1 MSSSI
6 AIELPCYTII
16 NIPGDAEQPSEQ
28 KLKEDLEKGDLKVK
42 ADALKKVIQQ
52 MLNGDKF
59 PSLLM
64 TIIRFVMPTADHTI
78 KKLLLIFWEIV
89 PKQTADGKLMQEMI
103 LVCDAYRRDLQHP
116 NEFIRGS
123 TLRFLC
129 KLKEPELLEPLMPS
143 IRACLEY
150 KHSYVR
156 RNAVMA
162 IFTIYKN
169 FNFLM
174 PDAPELIANF
184 LEREQDMSCK
194 RNAFMML
201 IHADQERALNY
212 LSSCIEQ
219 VNSFGDILQLVIV
232 ELIYKVCHANPSE
245 RARFIRCVYALLNS
259 SSPAVKYEAAG
270 TLITLSSAPSA
281 VKAAASCY
289 IDLIVKES
297 DNNVKLIVLDKI
309 IALKDV
315 PSHEKVLQELVM
327 DILRVLAAPDIE
339 VRRKTLSLCLELV
352 TSRTIG
358 EMVIVLKKEV
368 SKTNNANEAEDMD
381 KYRQL
386 LVRGLH
392 SLSIK
397 FPDIASSII
406 PIVVEFLSDTNELA
420 ARDVLTF
427 VREIIYK
434 FENLKDLLLQKLL
447 EIFPTIKSIKIM
459 RGTLWIL
466 GEFCETA
473 EDIQTL
479 ITLIRQLLGDLPIVD
494 DEIKRAAGI
503 ENSEEDEQILSSN
516 SSKSAPQQLV
526 TADGT
531 YATQSAF
538 VMTQSN
544 GHSKKDD
551 PDSRPVL
558 RGFLLQ
564 GHFFI
569 AAALA
574 RTLTKLAIKYVQLRE
589 NEPLKQ
595 NRFIAEAMFIMAS
608 ILHYGKSGLAKKS
621 INEDDTDSINVCL
634 RVISERSNLIIK
646 LFDDQSKQ
654 ALNTL
659 LDAKLHDDIDTES
672 STIKKNKKNLTTR
685 IQADDPLRFGQ
696 LMSANDLTDKEDVF
710 DLTLKQA
717 IGALNKKD
725 EDFITS
731 SKLNKVF
738 QLTGFSDPVYAEA
751 YVHVNQYDIV
761 LDVLVVNQTGDT
773 LQNLML
779 ELATLGDLKLVEKPQ
794 ALTLA
799 PRDFANIKAN
809 IKVASTENGVIFGN
823 IVYDISGS
831 GSDRNC
837 VVLNDIHID
846 IMDYIVPAQCTDAE
860 FLQMWVVFE
869 WENKVVV
876 NTNIRD
882 LNEYLEH
889 IVKSTNM
896 KCLTPEKA
904 LSGEC
909 GFMAAN
915 LYAKSIFG
923 EDVLANISIEKSLSN
938 PDSQVHGHIRIR
950 AKSQGMALSMGDKIN
965 LTQKKMKN

>member
-1 MSSSI
+1 
-6 AIELPCYTII
+6 
-16 NIPGDAEQPSEQ
+16 
-28 KLKEDLEKGDLKVK
+28 
-42 ADALKKVIQQ
+42 

-59 PSLLM
+59 PSILM
-64 TIIRFVMPTADHTI
+64 TIIRFVMPVADHTI
-78 KKLLLIFWEIV
+78 KKLLMIFWEIV
-89 PKQTADGKLMQEMI
+89 PKNTSDGKLMQEMI

-281 VKAAASCY
+281 VKAAATCY

-309 IALKDV
+309 IALKEV

-339 VRRKTLSLCLELV
+339 VRRKTLNLCLELV
-352 TSRTIG
+352 TSRTIS

-368 SKTNNANEAEDMD
+368 TKTNNANEAEDMD

-392 SLSIK
+392 GLSIK

-427 VREIIYK
+427 IREIIYK
-434 FENLKDLLLQKLL
+434 FDNLKDLLLQKLL

-503 ENSEEDEQILSSN
+503 ENSEEDEQILRSNTSS
-516 SSKSAPQQLV
+516 SQPQQLV

-538 VMTQSN
+538 VMTQTITN
-544 GHSKKDD
+544 SKKDD
-551 PDSRPVL
+551 PDNRPIL

-574 RTLTKLAIKYVQLRE
+574 RTLTKLALKYVQLKE

-659 LDAKLHDDIDTES
+659 LDAKLHDDFDTES
-672 STIKKNKKNLTTR
+672 LITKKNKKNLLNK

-823 IVYDISGS
+823 IVYDIAGS

-846 IMDYIVPAQCTDAE
+846 IMDYILPAQCTDAE

-896 KCLTPEKA
+896 KCLTPDKA

-923 EDVLANISIEKSLSN
+923 EDVLANVSIEKSLTN
-938 PDSQVHGHIRIR
+938 PESQVHGHIRIR

-965 LTQKKMKN
+965 LTQKKMKI

>member
-1 MSSSI
+1 MSTSSI

-16 NIPGDAEQPSEQ
+16 NIPQDAEQPSEQ

-42 ADALKKVIQQ
+42 ADALKKVIQH

-64 TIIRFVMPTADHTI
+64 TIIRFVMPVADHPI

-89 PKQTADGKLMQEMI
+89 PKNTADGKLMQEMI

-281 VKAAASCY
+281 VKAAASSY
-289 IDLIVKES
+289 IELIVKES

-309 IALKDV
+309 IAFKEI

-327 DILRVLAAPDIE
+327 DILRVLASPDIE
-339 VRRKTLSLCLELV
+339 VRRKTLNLCLELV
-352 TSRTIG
+352 TSRTIN

-368 SKTNNANEAEDMD
+368 SKTNNANEADDLD

-427 VREIIYK
+427 VREIIHK
-434 FENLKDLLLQKLL
+434 FTNLKDLLLQKLL
-447 EIFPTIKSIKIM
+447 EIFPSIKSIKIM
-459 RGTLWIL
+459 RGILWIL
-466 GEFCETA
+466 GEFCESA
-473 EDIQTL
+473 EDIQSL

-503 ENSEEDEQILSSN
+503 ETSEEDHQILKNNNASSQI
-516 SSKSAPQQLV
+516 QQLV

-538 VMTQSN
+538 VMNSASTN
-544 GHSKKDD
+544 SKSDD
-551 PDSRPVL
+551 IENRPTL

-574 RTLTKLAIKYVQLRE
+574 RTLTKLALKYLQLKV
-589 NEPLKQ
+589 NEPIKQ
-595 NRFIAEAMFIMAS
+595 NRFISETMFIMAS
-608 ILHYGKSGLAKKS
+608 VLHYGKSGLAKKPM
-621 INEDDTDSINVCL
+621 NEDDTDSVNVCL
-634 RVISERSNLIIK
+634 RIVSERSNLILK

-654 ALNTL
+654 ALSTL
-659 LDAKLHDDIDTES
+659 LNAKLNDEPDSESMKKS
-672 STIKKNKKNLTTR
+672 STKKNLK
-685 IQADDPLRFGQ
+685 IQADDPLRFSQ
-696 LMSANDLTDKEDVF
+696 LMSANDFADKEDVF

-717 IGALNKKD
+717 IGALSKKD
-725 EDFITS
+725 DDLILS

-761 LDVLVVNQTGDT
+761 LDVLVVNQTSDT

-799 PRDFANIKAN
+799 PKDFANIKAN

-846 IMDYIVPAQCTDAE
+846 IMDYIVPAQCTDQE

-896 KCLTPEKA
+896 KCLTPDKA

-923 EDVLANISIEKSLSN
+923 EDVLANVSIEKSLSN

-965 LTQKKMKN
+965 LTQKKSKI

>member
-1 MSSSI
+1 MSSTSI
-6 AIELPCYTII
+6 EQPCYTLI
-16 NIPGDAEQPSEQ
+16 NLPQDAEQPTEM
-28 KLKEDLEKGDLKVK
+28 KLREDLEKGDNKVK
-42 ADALKKVIQQ
+42 AEALKKVIQL
-52 MLNGDKF
+52 MLNGEKF

-64 TIIRFVMPTADHTI
+64 TIIRFVMPVADHTL
-78 KKLLLIFWEIV
+78 KKLLLVFWEIV
-89 PKQTADGKLMQEMI
+89 PKNTPDGKLMQEMI

-143 IRACLEY
+143 IKACLEY
-150 KHSYVR
+150 KHNYVR

-174 PDAPELIANF
+174 PDAPEIIANF

-212 LSSCIEQ
+212 LSSCIDQ
-219 VNSFGDILQLVIV
+219 VNTFGDILQLVIV

-259 SSPAVKYEAAG
+259 SSQAVRYEAAG

-309 IALKDV
+309 IQLKEV

-327 DILRVLAAPDIE
+327 DILRVLSSPDIE
-339 VRRKTLSLCLELV
+339 VRKKTLNLGLDLV
-352 TSRTIG
+352 TTRSIG
-358 EMVIVLKKEV
+358 EMVLILKKEL
-368 SKTNNANEAEDMD
+368 SKTNNANELEDMD

-386 LVRGLH
+386 LVRTLH
-392 SLSIK
+392 QMSIK
-397 FPDIASSII
+397 FPDTAASII
-406 PIVVEFLSDTNELA
+406 PVVVEYLSDSNELA
-420 ARDVLTF
+420 ALDVLVF
-427 VREIIYK
+427 IREIIHK
-434 FENLKDLLLQKLL
+434 FVNLKDLILQKLL
-447 EIFPTIKSIKIM
+447 EIFSSIKSVKIL

-466 GEFCETA
+466 GEYCENV
-473 EDIQTL
+473 EDIQNL
-479 ITLIRQLLGDLPIVD
+479 ITQVRQSLGDIPIVD
-494 DEIKRAAGI
+494 DELKRAAGI
-503 ENSEEDEQILSSN
+503 ENKEDEQILKSN
-516 SSKSAPQQLV
+516 TSTTTQQLV

-531 YATQSAF
+531 YASQSAF
-538 VMTQSN
+538 VSN
-544 GHSKKDD
+544 TPNTTKDD
-551 PDSRPVL
+551 SEKRPPL
-558 RGFLLQ
+558 RSFLLK
-564 GHFFI
+564 GEFFI
-569 AAALA
+569 ASALA
-574 RTLTKLAIKYVQLRE
+574 RTLTKLAVKYSKLVDNNQV
-589 NEPLKQ
+589 KQ
-595 NRFIAEAMFIMAS
+595 NRFNSEAMLIMAS
-608 ILHYGKSGLAKKS
+608 ILHYGKSGMAKKA
-621 INEDDTDSINVCL
+621 INEDDNDSINICL
-634 RVISERSNLIIK
+634 RVLSERSPFVVNL
-646 LFDDQSKQ
+646 FNNQSQ
-654 ALNTL
+654 VALSTM
-659 LDAKLHDDIDTES
+659 LDAKLDETDLAWKTRHG
-672 STIKKNKKNLTTR
+672 KKKVQAQ
-685 IQADDPLRFGQ
+685 IQPDDPLRFGQ
-696 LMSANDLTDKEDVF
+696 LISNSDFIEKEDVF

-717 IGALNKKD
+717 IGVLNKKD
-725 EDFITS
+725 EDFILS
-731 SKLNKVF
+731 SKLNKVT

-761 LDVLVVNQTGDT
+761 LDVLIVNQTTDT
-773 LQNLML
+773 LQNLTL
-779 ELATLGDLKLVEKPQ
+779 ELATLGDLKLVEKPS

-799 PRDFANIKAN
+799 PRDFTNIKAN
-809 IKVASTENGVIFGN
+809 IKVASTENGIIFGN
-823 IVYDISGS
+823 IVYDISGAA
-831 GSDRNC
+831 SDRNC

-846 IMDYIVPAQCTDAE
+846 IMDYIVPAQCTDQE
-860 FLQMWVVFE
+860 FLQMWVIFE

-876 NTNIRD
+876 NTNIKD

-889 IVKSTNM
+889 VIKSTNM

-904 LSGEC
+904 LSGDC

-923 EDVLANISIEKSLSN
+923 EDVLANVSIEKSLQN
-938 PDSQVHGHIRIR
+938 PDSQVLGHIRIR

-965 LTQKKMKN
+965 LTQKQIKN

>member
-1 MSSSI
+1 
-6 AIELPCYTII
+6 
-16 NIPGDAEQPSEQ
+16 
-28 KLKEDLEKGDLKVK
+28 
-42 ADALKKVIQQ
+42 
-52 MLNGDKF
+52 
-59 PSLLM
+59 
-64 TIIRFVMPTADHTI
+64 
-78 KKLLLIFWEIV
+78 
-89 PKQTADGKLMQEMI
+89 
-103 LVCDAYRRDLQHP
+103 LQHP

-150 KHSYVR
+150 KHNYVR

-201 IHADQERALNY
+201 IHADQDRALNY
-212 LSSCIEQ
+212 LSSCIDQ

-245 RARFIRCVYALLNS
+245 RVRFIRCVYALLNS
-259 SSPAVKYEAAG
+259 SSSAVRYEAAG

-297 DNNVKLIVLDKI
+297 DNNVKLIVLDKLI
-309 IALKDV
+309 QIKEV

-327 DILRVLAAPDIE
+327 DILRVLSSPDLE
-339 VRRKTLSLCLELV
+339 VRRKALNLCLDLV
-352 TSRTIG
+352 TSRTIS
-358 EMVIVLKKEV
+358 ELVIVLKKEL
-368 SKTNNANEAEDMD
+368 SKTNNANELEDMD

-386 LVRGLH
+386 LVRSLH
-392 SLSIK
+392 QMSTK
-397 FPDIASSII
+397 FPDVSSTII
-406 PIVVEFLSDTNELA
+406 PVAIQYLSDSNELA
-420 ARDVLTF
+420 AVDVLVF
-427 VREIIYK
+427 VREIIHKYPNFK
-434 FENLKDLLLQKLL
+434 ELILQNLL
-447 EIFPTIKSIKIM
+447 EVFGSIKSLKIM
-459 RGTLWIL
+459 RATLWLL
-466 GEFCETA
+466 GEYCDSA
-473 EDIQTL
+473 EDIQSL
-479 ITLIRQLLGDLPIVD
+479 VTLIRQSLGDLPIVD
-494 DEIKRAAGI
+494 DELKRAAGI
-503 ENSEEDEQILSSN
+503 ENSEDEQILRSN
-516 SSKSAPQQLV
+516 NSAPQQQLV

-538 VMTQSN
+538 VLTSTNSN
-544 GHSKKDD
+544 KNTKDD
-551 PDSRPVL
+551 IDKRPTL

-564 GHFFI
+564 GNFFI
-569 AAALA
+569 AASLA
-574 RTLTKLAIKYVQLRE
+574 RTLTKLTLKYLHLVKG
-589 NEPLKQ
+589 NHLKE
-595 NRFIAEAMFIMAS
+595 NRFVAETMFILAS
-608 ILHYGKSGLAKKS
+608 ILHFGKSGLSKKP
-621 INEDDTDSINVCL
+621 INEDDYESINVCL
-634 RVISERSNLIIK
+634 RVIAERNPFVENLFSENSQN
-646 LFDDQSKQ
+646 
-654 ALNTL
+654 ALSIM
-659 LDAKLHDDIDTES
+659 LDAKLSDDPNDLKKSGKSKQKDT
-672 STIKKNKKNLTTR
+672 K

-696 LMSANDLTDKEDVF
+696 LVSLNDLCEKEDVF

-717 IGALNKKD
+717 IGVLQKK
-725 EDFITS
+725 EDFVLS
-731 SKLNKVF
+731 SKLNKIT

-751 YVHVNQYDIV
+751 YVHVNQFDIV
-761 LDVLVVNQTGDT
+761 LDVLIVNQTSDT
-773 LQNLML
+773 LQSLTL

-794 ALTLA
+794 SLTLA
-799 PRDFANIKAN
+799 PRDFTNIKAN
-809 IKVASTENGVIFGN
+809 IKVTSTENGIIFGN
-823 IVYDISGS
+823 IVYDVTGAA
-831 GSDRNC
+831 SDRNC

-846 IMDYIVPAQCTDAE
+846 IMDYIVPAQCTDQE
-860 FLQMWVVFE
+860 FLQMWVAFE

-876 NTNIRD
+876 NTNIKD
-882 LNEYLEH
+882 LGEYLEH

-923 EDVLANISIEKSLSN
+923 EDVLANLSIEKSIQN
-938 PDSQVHGHIRIR
+938 PDSPVHGHIRIR

-965 LTQKKMKN
+965 MTQKQLKTTTN

>member
-1 MSSSI
+1 
-6 AIELPCYTII
+6 
-16 NIPGDAEQPSEQ
+16 
-28 KLKEDLEKGDLKVK
+28 
-42 ADALKKVIQQ
+42 
-52 MLNGDKF
+52 MLNGEKF

-64 TIIRFVMPTADHTI
+64 TIIRFVMPVADHTL

-89 PKQTADGKLMQEMI
+89 PKNTPDGKLMQEMI

-143 IRACLEY
+143 IKACLEY
-150 KHSYVR
+150 KHNYVR

-174 PDAPELIANF
+174 PDAPEIIANF

-201 IHADQERALNY
+201 IHADQDRALNY
-212 LSSCIEQ
+212 LSSCIDQ

-259 SSPAVKYEAAG
+259 SSPAVRYEAAG

-281 VKAAASCY
+281 VKAAATCY

-309 IALKDV
+309 IQLKEV

-327 DILRVLAAPDIE
+327 DILRVLSSPDIE
-339 VRRKTLSLCLELV
+339 VRRKTLNLCLDLV
-352 TSRTIG
+352 SSRTIG
-358 EMVIVLKKEV
+358 EMVLVLKKEL
-368 SKTNNANEAEDMD
+368 SKTNNVNEVDDMD

-386 LVRGLH
+386 LVRTLH
-392 SLSIK
+392 QMTIK
-397 FPDIASSII
+397 FPDTAASII
-406 PIVVEFLSDTNELA
+406 PSVIEYLSDSNELA
-420 ARDVLTF
+420 AVDVLVF
-427 VREIIYK
+427 VREIIHKY
-434 FENLKDLLLQKLL
+434 ENLKELILQKLL
-447 EIFPTIKSIKIM
+447 EIFSLIKSVKIL

-466 GEFCETA
+466 GEYCDNI
-473 EDIQTL
+473 EDIQSLLTQV
-479 ITLIRQLLGDLPIVD
+479 RQSLGDIPIVD
-494 DEIKRAAGI
+494 DELKRASGI
-503 ENSEEDEQILSSN
+503 ENKDDEQILKSN
-516 SSKSAPQQLV
+516 ISTGTQQLV

-538 VMTQSN
+538 VSN
-544 GHSKKDD
+544 SINSSNKDD
-551 PDSRPVL
+551 IDKRPPL
-558 RGFLLQ
+558 RGFLIK
-564 GHFFI
+564 GDFFI
-569 AAALA
+569 ASALA
-574 RTLTKLAIKYVQLRE
+574 RTLTKLAVKYSKLVDGNQI
-589 NEPLKQ
+589 KQ
-595 NRFIAEAMFIMAS
+595 NRFNAETMLIMAS
-608 ILHYGKSGLAKKS
+608 ILHYGKSGMAKKP
-621 INEDDTDSINVCL
+621 INEDDNDSINVCL
-634 RVISERSNLIIK
+634 RVLSERSSFVLNL
-646 LFDDQSKQ
+646 FNNQSAA
-654 ALNTL
+654 ALSTM
-659 LDAKLHDDIDTES
+659 LDAKLSDES
-672 STIKKNKKNLTTR
+672 ESGWSKQGKKKIKTQQ

-696 LMSANDLTDKEDVF
+696 LISNSDFIDKEDVF

-717 IGALNKKD
+717 IGVLNKKD
-725 EDFITS
+725 EDLILS
-731 SKLNKVF
+731 SKLNKVT

-761 LDVLVVNQTGDT
+761 LDVLIVNQTTDT
-773 LQNLML
+773 LQNLTL

-794 ALTLA
+794 SLTLA
-799 PRDFANIKAN
+799 PRDFTNIKAN
-809 IKVASTENGVIFGN
+809 IKVASTENGIIFGN
-823 IVYDISGS
+823 IVYDITGAT
-831 GSDRNC
+831 SDRNC

-846 IMDYIVPAQCTDAE
+846 IMDYIVPAQCTDQE
-860 FLQMWVVFE
+860 FLQMWVLFE

-876 NTNIRD
+876 NTNIKD

-889 IVKSTNM
+889 IIKSTNM

-904 LSGEC
+904 LSGDC

-923 EDVLANISIEKSLSN
+923 EDVLANVSIEKSLHN
-938 PDSQVHGHIRIR
+938 PESHVHGHIRIR

-965 LTQKKMKN
+965 LTQKQTKN

>member
-1 MSSSI
+1 
-6 AIELPCYTII
+6 
-16 NIPGDAEQPSEQ
+16 
-28 KLKEDLEKGDLKVK
+28 
-42 ADALKKVIQQ
+42 
-52 MLNGDKF
+52 MLNGEKF

-64 TIIRFVMPTADHTI
+64 TIIRFVMPVADHML
-78 KKLLLIFWEIV
+78 KKLLLIFCEIV
-89 PKQTADGKLMQEMI
+89 PKNTPDGKLMQEMI

-174 PDAPELIANF
+174 PDAPEIIANF

-201 IHADQERALNY
+201 IHADQDRALNY

-281 VKAAASCY
+281 VKAAATSY

-309 IALKDV
+309 IQLKEV

-327 DILRVLAAPDIE
+327 DILRVLSSPDYE
-339 VRRKTLSLCLELV
+339 VRRKTLSLCIELV
-352 TSRTIG
+352 TSRTIN
-358 EMVIVLKKEV
+358 EMVIVLKKEL

-386 LVRGLH
+386 LVRSLH
-392 SLSIK
+392 HLSIK
-397 FPDIASSII
+397 FPDQAAAII
-406 PIVVEFLSDTNELA
+406 PVVVEFLSDTNELA
-420 ARDVLTF
+420 ARDVLVF
-427 VREIIYK
+427 VREIIHK
-434 FENLKDLLLQKLL
+434 FLNLKELLLQKLL
-447 EIFPTIKSIKIM
+447 EMFPNIKSVKIV

-466 GEFCETA
+466 GEYCETT
-473 EDIQTL
+473 EDIQSL
-479 ITLIRQLLGDLPIVD
+479 ITLIRQSLGDLPIVD
-494 DEIKRAAGI
+494 DELKRAAGTDTNNK
-503 ENSEEDEQILSSN
+503 EQDEKTVSV
-516 SSKSAPQQLV
+516 QQLV

-538 VMTQSN
+538 VLTNNSQN
-544 GHSKKDD
+544 LSKQDQAEK
-551 PDSRPVL
+551 RPTL

-564 GHFFI
+564 GNFFI

-574 RTLTKLAIKYVQLRE
+574 RTLTKLTLKYLKLVNNNQI
-589 NEPLKQ
+589 KQ
-595 NRFIAEAMFIMAS
+595 NRFLAEAMYIMS
-608 ILHYGKSGLAKKS
+608 SVLHYGKSGLTKKA
-621 INEDDTDSINVCL
+621 INEDDNDSINICL
-634 RVISERSNLIIK
+634 RVIAERSPHIVR
-646 LFDDQSKQ
+646 LFDDQSQQ
-654 ALNTL
+654 ALTTL
-659 LDAKLHDDIDTES
+659 LDAKLNDDNDASEAS
-672 STIKKNKKNLTTR
+672 KLSKANKKNKLSTK

-696 LMSANDLTDKEDVF
+696 LMSASDLIEKEDVF

-717 IGALNKKD
+717 IGVLKKKD
-725 EDFITS
+725 QDFILS
-731 SKLNKVF
+731 SKLNKVT

-761 LDVLVVNQTGDT
+761 LDVLVVNQTNDT
-773 LQNLML
+773 LQSLTL

-799 PRDFANIKAN
+799 PRDFTNIKAN
-809 IKVASTENGVIFGN
+809 IKVASTENGIIFGN
-823 IVYDISGS
+823 IVYDISGAA
-831 GSDRNC
+831 SDRNC

-846 IMDYIVPAQCTDAE
+846 IMDYIVPAQCTDQE

-882 LNEYLEH
+882 LNEYVEH

-923 EDVLANISIEKSLSN
+923 EDVLANVSIEKSLQN

-965 LTQKKMKN
+965 LTQKQKK